1 MKLINY
7 VCCSRLIR
15 PRITYEQP
23 NYLNVGTIYGWLLPW
38 LVFPNFVGYNVRRW
52 IIDINKKSCLR
63 KPVLW
68 GVHNWLTFCRNSL
81 ETVSLT
87 MYRIL
92 VQQPTTLFK
101 IGVLGGQKFD
111 SYKNCANFNFY
122 LLTKLHKKFWSF
134 FTKNDTIYHRLRTHE
149 G

>member
-1 MKLINY
+1 M
-7 VCCSRLIR
+7 
-15 PRITYEQP
+15 
-23 NYLNVGTIYGWLLPW
+23 LPW

-68 GVHNWLTFCRNSL
+68 GVHNWLTFYRNSL
-81 ETVSLT
+81 ERVSLT

-101 IGVLGGQKFD
+101 IGVLGSQKFD

-122 LLTKLHKKFWSF
+122 LLTKLHKKILIFLHQKRF
-134 FTKNDTIYHRLRTHE
+134 FRLQYTTNYAHTKAKSLRDAICGKT
-149 G
+149 GKT